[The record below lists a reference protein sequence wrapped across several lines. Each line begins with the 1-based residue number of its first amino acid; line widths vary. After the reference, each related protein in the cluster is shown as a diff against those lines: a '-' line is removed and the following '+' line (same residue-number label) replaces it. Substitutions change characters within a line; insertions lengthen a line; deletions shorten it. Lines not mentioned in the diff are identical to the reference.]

1 MNKLPDPTWLCFVH
15 VTNLWLDATARVQ
28 RGLMFAGPPNTPGEP
43 LLIYRRSVRPASLPS
58 PGMLSC
64 LSAGRALTR
73 VWSEA
78 CLQVVVLLPNP
89 SLLCSPHDRAM
100 NPRDEEYDII
110 WKVGRWR
117 RWLSNVLK

>member
-15 VTNLWLDATARVQ
+15 VTNLWLDAARVKEVLCSPV
-28 RGLMFAGPPNTPGEP
+28 RNTPRGEP

-64 LSAGRALTR
+64 LSAGRALTG

-100 NPRDEEYDII
+100 NPRDEEIRLLESWQMEKMAD
-110 WKVGRWR
+110 
-117 RWLSNVLK
+117 